1 VASFVDSTV
10 KEIEKRLS
18 DLRQEVSRLE
28 AALAALGGTRRGPGR
43 PPGSGGRRTRAR
55 RTGAARTGTTRRT
68 AARRGR
74 RGGNT
79 RANQALEL
87 VRQNPGITIPDIATA
102 MKIQPN
108 YLYRV
113 LPTLA
118 KEGKIK
124 KQGKGWHPA

>member
-10 KEIEKRLS
+10 REIEKRLS

-28 AALAALGGTRRGPGR
+28 AALAALAGARRGPGR
-43 PPGSGGRRTRAR
+43 PPGSTTRRTRAR
-55 RTGAARTGTTRRT
+55 RTGAARRTT
-68 AARRGR
+68 ARRGR
-74 RGGNT
+74 RGGDT

-87 VRQNPGITIPDIATA
+87 VRQNPGITIPDVAKA

-113 LPTLA
+113 LPALA
-118 KEGKIK
+118 KEGKVK

>member
-1 VASFVDSTV
+1 MASFVDSTAR
-10 KEIEKRLS
+10 EIEKRLM
-18 DLRQEVSRLE
+18 DLKHEVSRLE
-28 AALAALGGTRRGPGR
+28 AALAALAGTRRGPGR
-43 PPGSGGRRTRAR
+43 PPGSTTRGTRAR
-55 RTGAARTGTTRRT
+55 RTGTTRRT
-68 AARRGR
+68 TARRGR

-79 RANQALEL
+79 RANEALEL
-87 VRQNPGITIPDIATA
+87 VRQNPGITIPDVAKA

-113 LPTLA
+113 LPALA

>member
-1 VASFVDSTV
+1 MASFVDSTV
-10 KEIEKRLS
+10 KEIEKRLG

-28 AALAALGGTRRGPGR
+28 AALAALGGARRGPGR
-43 PPGSGGRRTRAR
+43 PPGTTSRRTGARRTRAAR
-55 RTGAARTGTTRRT
+55 RTGAA
-68 AARRGR
+68 RGR

-87 VRQNPGITIPDIATA
+87 VRQNPGITIPDVAKA

-113 LPTLA
+113 LPALA
-118 KEGKIK
+118 KEGKVK

>member
-10 KEIEKRLS
+10 KEIEKRLG

-28 AALAALGGTRRGPGR
+28 AALAALAGTRRGPGR
-43 PPGSGGRRTRAR
+43 PPGTGRRTRAR
-55 RTGAARTGTTRRT
+55 RTGTARAGAGRRT
-68 AARRGR
+68 TGRRGR

-87 VRQNPGITIPDIATA
+87 VRQNPGITIPDVAKA

-113 LPTLA
+113 LPALA
-118 KEGKIK
+118 KEGKVK